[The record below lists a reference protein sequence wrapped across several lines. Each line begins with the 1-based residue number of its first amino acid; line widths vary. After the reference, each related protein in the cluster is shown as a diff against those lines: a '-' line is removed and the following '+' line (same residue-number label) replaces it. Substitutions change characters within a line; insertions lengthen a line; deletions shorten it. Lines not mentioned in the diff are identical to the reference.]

1 MLRTN
6 LVEFSGNVGH
16 EQRKS
21 SFVAKLVFLLQL
33 FNVLSLYFCHNK
45 SFSLA
50 YLIEVNVL
58 FIVALQGFYMMQE
71 QNDFLPKSLPI
82 KRNQITRT
90 AVVVFPNICII
101 LSKRD
106 LLIHTNHPTIEEPI
120 IVVH

>member
-1 MLRTN
+1 MLTN

-45 SFSLA
+45 SFYLA
-50 YLIEVNVL
+50 YLIEINVL

-90 AVVVFPNICII
+90 AVVVFPNNCII
-101 LSKRD
+101 LTKRD
-106 LLIHTNHPTIEEPI
+106 LLIYTNHPTL
-120 IVVH
+120 